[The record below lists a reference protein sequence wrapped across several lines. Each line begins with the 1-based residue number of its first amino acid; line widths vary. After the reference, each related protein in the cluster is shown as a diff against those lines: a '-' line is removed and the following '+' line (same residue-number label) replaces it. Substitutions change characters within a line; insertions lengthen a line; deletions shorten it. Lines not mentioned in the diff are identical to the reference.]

1 MDKVELERATVL
13 AEAVANTVL
22 AARSSLR
29 ERGQEPQKIGL
40 LERDREPLPLKTVNP
55 ATTVNEEE
63 DVVQFDISLS
73 SVIGMSDEEG
83 SSFASE
89 VFEESPGAMEKHE
102 LPSRLDLKLNRR
114 KLGTR
119 QRSLCSLQHQ
129 PN

>member
-1 MDKVELERATVL
+1 MDKVERATVL
-13 AEAVANTVL
+13 AKAVANTVL

-63 DVVQFDISLS
+63 DVQFDISLS
-73 SVIGMSDEEG
+73 SVIGKSDEEG